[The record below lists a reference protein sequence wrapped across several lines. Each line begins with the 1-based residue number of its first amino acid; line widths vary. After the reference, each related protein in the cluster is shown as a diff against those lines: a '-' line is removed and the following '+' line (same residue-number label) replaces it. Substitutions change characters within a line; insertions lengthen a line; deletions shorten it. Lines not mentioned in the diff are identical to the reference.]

1 MTPTEPMTGCG
12 AAAPFPSRAVGLLQT
27 VLFAGTIL
35 VSAFL
40 LFWVQPLFA
49 KMILPVLGG
58 SSSVWTTSMLFFQL
72 ALLAGYVYAHC
83 SSRMLT
89 VGRQITVHIALL
101 GVAFLFLPFSLD
113 YATVE
118 EPAGSPVAWL
128 LSFAFLTVGLPFVMV
143 SGSAPMLQR
152 WFSLTRHR
160 DRHNPYFLYGA
171 SNLGSMAALLL
182 FPLVIEPAIG
192 VQDQTRWWRT
202 AYGILVVLF
211 ACCATATYRNL
222 ELGAGLAGEEG
233 GAPASSEGPVSTGKR
248 LAWVFLAF
256 IPSSLMLGL
265 TSHVTTDITPV
276 SMFWILPLTLY
287 LLSFV
292 LVFSRFHQLLPY
304 KALAGVIILCTLTL
318 AAMRLAGFYK
328 TLDAAIVSIALHTAL
343 FFAAALLFHG
353 YLSSTRPKAA
363 HLTEYYL
370 WLAIGGMLG
379 GMFNA
384 VVAPVI
390 FNQVYEYYAVILV
403 VFAFA
408 LRVLAAKSG
417 PATSLPLG
425 TAAGM
430 AAFFAT
436 ILFLLLVVD
445 TISSRP
451 ITAAV
456 RHAFLAGSLMMV
468 LLAAILAKMGRFSR
482 RIVVVVMAAGI
493 VGNVLVQTTT
503 HANLLLA
510 RSFYGSLRIKLK
522 HDKNGIPYHL
532 FIHGSTRHNIQ
543 QDPASSKQPES
554 LMYYNRKA
562 NIGHALEVMK
572 SHLRRSLH
580 LGVVGLGAG
589 AVSVYLDEGDT
600 ATFYEIDRE
609 VVNIATDGNYF
620 TYLEKSAG
628 KKEIVIGD
636 ARLQLRRAPDA
647 SFDILLIDAF
657 ASDAIPVH
665 LLTAEA
671 LAMYLGKLKDDGAL
685 LFHLSNR
692 YLNLKKVVQ
701 GYRLPLGYALYYASK
716 KGVEKPE
723 PANQPMGYFSHS
735 QVAVIAR
742 ESALPKGITQSARW
756 QKLEQDSGFSQ
767 WTDDFSNVLGVL
779 RLGSLGSTE

>member
-1 MTPTEPMTGCG
+1 MPPS
-12 AAAPFPSRAVGLLQT
+12 PLPSRAFSLLQT

-89 VGRQITVHIALL
+89 VGRQIAIHLTLL
-101 GVAFLFLPFSLD
+101 CLAFFSLPFTLD
-113 YATVE
+113 YAAVE
-118 EPAGSPVAWL
+118 NPAGSPVTWV

-182 FPLVIEPAIG
+182 FPLLIEPAIG
-192 VQDQTRWWRT
+192 IRDQTRCWQT
-202 AYGILVVLF
+202 TYSILVVLF
-211 ACCATATYRNL
+211 ACCAAVTWRNL
-222 ELGAGLAGEEG
+222 DRGAGPGGGEEFT
-233 GAPASSEGPVSTGKR
+233 ASPVEPITTGER
-248 LAWVFLAF
+248 LAWIFLAF
-256 IPSSLMLGL
+256 IPSSMMLGL

-276 SMFWILPLTLY
+276 SMFWIVPLALY

-292 LVFSRFHQLLPY
+292 LVFSRFHHLLPN
-304 KALAGVIILCTLTL
+304 KTLAVVITLCTLIL
-318 AAMRLAGFYK
+318 VAMRLAGFYK
-328 TLDAAIVSIALHTAL
+328 TLNAALVSIALHTAL

-363 HLTEYYL
+363 YLTEYYL

-379 GMFNA
+379 GLFNA
-384 VVAPVI
+384 VVAPVM

-408 LRVLAAKSG
+408 LRVL
-417 PATSLPLG
+417 
-425 TAAGM
+425 TARRGSTVISRKTTAVM
-430 AAFFAT
+430 AAFFGT

-445 TISSRP
+445 TLISRP

-456 RHAFLAGSLMMV
+456 QHVFLAGSLTMV
-468 LLAAILAKMGRFSR
+468 LLTAILAKMVHLSR
-482 RIVVVVMAAGI
+482 RIVLAVMAAGI
-493 VGNVLVQTTT
+493 VGNFLVQTGT

-510 RSFYGSLRIKLK
+510 RSFYGSLRIRLK
-522 HDKNGIPYHL
+522 YDGNGIPYHL

-543 QDPASSKQPES
+543 QDPASPNRPEP
-554 LMYYNRKA
+554 LMYYNRQA
-562 NIGHALEVMK
+562 NIGQAMEAMK
-572 SHLRRSLH
+572 AHLRRSLH

-589 AVSVYLDEGDT
+589 AASVYLEEGDT

-609 VVNIATDGNYF
+609 VVHIATDSDYF
-620 TYLEKSAG
+620 TYLEKSEG
-628 KKEIVIGD
+628 RKEIVIGD
-636 ARLQLRRAPDA
+636 ARLQLRRAQDA

-671 LAMYLGKLKDDGAL
+671 LAMYLGKLKDDGVL
-685 LFHLSNR
+685 IFHLSNR
-692 YLNLKKVVQ
+692 YLNLRKVMQ
-701 GYRLPLGYALYYASK
+701 GYRLPEGYALFYASK

-735 QVAVIAR
+735 QIAVIAR
-742 ESALPKGITQSARW
+742 ESALPAGITQSARW
-756 QKLEQDSGFSQ
+756 QRLEQDEMSPQ

-779 RLGSLGSTE
+779 RLGGVE

>member
-1 MTPTEPMTGCG
+1 MPPS
-12 AAAPFPSRAVGLLQT
+12 PLPSRAFGLLQT

-83 SSRMLT
+83 SSRILT
-89 VGRQITVHIALL
+89 VGRQIAIHLALL
-101 GVAFLFLPFSLD
+101 GLAFFTLPFTLD
-113 YATVE
+113 YAAVE
-118 EPAGSPVAWL
+118 DPAGSPVTWV

-182 FPLVIEPAIG
+182 FPLAIEPAIG
-192 VQDQTRWWRT
+192 VQDQTRWWRA
-202 AYGILVVLF
+202 AYGILVILF
-211 ACCATATYRNL
+211 ACCGAVAWRNL
-222 ELGAGLAGEEG
+222 AREAGPGGEEVTSSPGEPITAGE
-233 GAPASSEGPVSTGKR
+233 R
-248 LAWVFLAF
+248 LAWIFLAF
-256 IPSSLMLGL
+256 IPSSMMLGL
-265 TSHVTTDITPV
+265 TSHVTTDIAPV
-276 SMFWILPLTLY
+276 SMFWILPLALY

-292 LVFSRFHQLLPY
+292 LVFSRFHRFLANKL
-304 KALAGVIILCTLTL
+304 LAGVIVLCTSVLVVL
-318 AAMRLAGFYK
+318 RLAGFYK

-343 FFAAALLFHG
+343 FCATALLFHG

-363 HLTEYYL
+363 RLTEFYL

-379 GMFNA
+379 GLFNA
-384 VVAPVI
+384 VIAPVI
-390 FNQVYEYYAVILV
+390 FNQVYEYYAVILP
-403 VFAFA
+403 VFVFA
-408 LRVLAAKSG
+408 LRVLVVRG
-417 PATSLPLG
+417 G
-425 TAAGM
+425 TAATLPRRTTAGM
-430 AAFFAT
+430 ASLFGT
-436 ILFLLLVVD
+436 ILFLLLVIDSLV
-445 TISSRP
+445 SRP
-451 ITAAV
+451 ISATVQHTFLTVSLTAAV
-456 RHAFLAGSLMMV
+456 LT
-468 LLAAILAKMGRFSR
+468 AILAKKGRLSLR
-482 RIVVVVMAAGI
+482 LALLVAALGLI
-493 VGNVLVQTTT
+493 GNVLVQTKT

-510 RSFYGSLRIKLK
+510 RSFYGSLRIKQK
-522 HDKNGIPYHL
+522 HDSNGIPYHL

-543 QDPASSKQPES
+543 QDPASPNRPEP
-554 LMYYNRKA
+554 LMYYNRLA
-562 NIGHALEVMK
+562 NVGQVLETMTL
-572 SHLRRSLH
+572 HLRHPLH

-589 AVSVYLDEGDT
+589 AASVFLEEGDT
-600 ATFYEIDRE
+600 ATFYEIDSK
-609 VVNIATDGNYF
+609 VVNIATDSDYF
-620 TYLEKSAG
+620 TYLEKSEG
-628 KKEIVIGD
+628 RKEIVIGD

-685 LFHLSNR
+685 IFHLSNR
-692 YLNLKKVVQ
+692 YLNLKKVMQ
-701 GYRLPLGYALYYASK
+701 GHRLPEGYALYYAGK
-716 KGVEKPE
+716 EGVEP
-723 PANQPMGYFSHS
+723 PAPSSDQPMYYFSHS

-742 ESALPKGITQSARW
+742 ESSLPAEIGQSARW
-756 QKLEQDSGFSQ
+756 HKLEQDSASPQ

-779 RLGSLGSTE
+779 RMGSD